1 MTRASLPRRLHTR
14 CEMSQTEP
22 STPWRVEP
30 AVVVIAAG
38 VCAALHIGKLPPAI
52 TTLGEALG
60 LTLVQA
66 GFLLS
71 LVQAAGMTLGLA
83 FGAVAD
89 GLGLTGGMS
98 AGLCLRGLGGGL
110 GGAVAS
116 VPVRVLLRVL
126 EGLGFLLV
134 VLPAPGLVRQLVA
147 PGRVSLMLGVWGAYM
162 PLATAL
168 ALLTGP
174 LFIALL
180 GWRGWWWGLGGLALA
195 MAVVLARVVPART
208 TARPAPPGHG
218 APAAAVSPVTLA
230 SRLRLT
236 LSAPGPWLVA
246 LTFAMYSGQ
255 WLAVIGFLPAIYA
268 QAGVAGGA
276 SAVLT
281 ALAAAANIAGNVGS
295 GRLLQR
301 GVPAPRLLALGFAT
315 MALAALAAFAGG
327 AGSGLPGWMRYAAVL
342 VFSGVGG
349 LIPATLFA
357 LALRLA
363 PGPATLST
371 TVGWVQQ
378 WSALG
383 QFAGPPAVAW
393 VASQAGGW
401 QWTGLATAACSALG
415 LLLTAA
421 IAHRLRP

>member
-1 MTRASLPRRLHTR
+1 
-14 CEMSQTEP
+14 MSQTEP
-22 STPWRVEP
+22 STPGRVEP

-89 GLGLTGGMS
+89 GLGLRRSMI
-98 AGLCLRGLGGGL
+98 AGLCVLSLASGL
-110 GGAVAS
+110 GGAATS
-116 VPVRVLLRVL
+116 VPVLMMLRVL

-195 MAVVLARVVPART
+195 MAVVLARVVPARGE
-208 TARPAPPGHG
+208 RRENSG
-218 APAAAVSPVTLA
+218 A
-230 SRLRLT
+230 
-236 LSAPGPWLVA
+236 
-246 LTFAMYSGQ
+246 
-255 WLAVIGFLPAIYA
+255 
-268 QAGVAGGA
+268 VAGK
-276 SAVLT
+276 
-281 ALAAAANIAGNVGS
+281 
-295 GRLLQR
+295 
-301 GVPAPRLLALGFAT
+301 
-315 MALAALAAFAGG
+315 
-327 AGSGLPGWMRYAAVL
+327 
-342 VFSGVGG
+342 
-349 LIPATLFA
+349 
-357 LALRLA
+357 
-363 PGPATLST
+363 
-371 TVGWVQQ
+371 
-378 WSALG
+378 
-383 QFAGPPAVAW
+383 AW
-393 VASQAGGW
+393 
-401 QWTGLATAACSALG
+401 
-415 LLLTAA
+415 
-421 IAHRLRP
+421 

>member
-1 MTRASLPRRLHTR
+1 
-14 CEMSQTEP
+14 
-22 STPWRVEP
+22 
-30 AVVVIAAG
+30 
-38 VCAALHIGKLPPAI
+38 
-52 TTLGEALG
+52 
-60 LTLVQA
+60 
-66 GFLLS
+66 
-71 LVQAAGMTLGLA
+71 VQAAGMTLGLA

-89 GLGLTGGMS
+89 GLGLRRSMI
-98 AGLCLRGLGGGL
+98 AGLCVLGAASLL
-110 GGAVAS
+110 GGAATG
-116 VPVRVLLRVL
+116 VPALMLLRVL
-126 EGLGFLLV
+126 EGFGFLLV
-134 VLPAPGLVRQLVA
+134 VLPAPGLVRQLVT

-162 PLATAL
+162 PFATAL

-174 LFIALL
+174 LFIGLL
-180 GWRGWWWGLGGLALA
+180 GWRGWWWSLGGLSLA
-195 MAVVLARVVPART
+195 MAAALARAVPVGARV
-208 TARPAPPGHG
+208 RPATPAPQGPQS
-218 APAAAVSPVTLA
+218 PAAAVSPGTWA
-230 SRLRLT
+230 NRLRLT
-236 LSAPGPWLVA
+236 LAAPGPWLVA
-246 LTFAMYSGQ
+246 VTFAMYSGQ

-276 SAVLT
+276 TAVFT

-301 GVPAPRLLALGFAT
+301 GVPAPWLLAAGFAT
-315 MALAALAAFAGG
+315 MALAALAAFAGD
-327 AGSGLPGWMRYAAVL
+327 AGSGLPGWLRYAAVL

-401 QWTGLATAACSALG
+401 QWTGLLTAACSALG
-415 LLLTAA
+415 LVLTGA
-421 IAHRLRP
+421 IARRLRP

>member
-1 MTRASLPRRLHTR
+1 
-14 CEMSQTEP
+14 MSQAESPTTP
-22 STPWRVEP
+22 STGRLDPT
-30 AVVVIAAG
+30 VVVIAAG

-89 GLGLTGGMS
+89 GLGLRRSMIV
-98 AGLCLRGLGGGL
+98 GLCVLATASML
-110 GGAVAS
+110 GGAATG
-116 VPVRVLLRVL
+116 VPALMLLRVL
-126 EGLGFLLV
+126 EGFGFLLV

-162 PLATAL
+162 PFATAL

-174 LFIALL
+174 FFIGWL
-180 GWRGWWWGLGGLALA
+180 GWRGWWWSLGGLSLA
-195 MAVVLARVVPART
+195 MAVVLSRTVPAGP
-208 TARPAPPGHG
+208 TARPVAPSAENPPKG
-218 APAAAVSPVTLA
+218 AIVGRWSN
-230 SRLRLT
+230 RLRQT
-236 LSAPGPWLVA
+236 LVAPGPWLVA
-246 LTFAMYSGQ
+246 VTFAMYSGQ

-268 QAGVAGGA
+268 QAGVSGGA
-276 SAVLT
+276 TAVLT
-281 ALAAAANIAGNVGS
+281 ALAAAANITGNIAS

-315 MALAALAAFAGG
+315 MAVAALAAFAGG
-327 AGSGLPGWMRYAAVL
+327 AGTGLPGWLRYVAVL
-342 VFSGVGG
+342 FFSGVGG

-383 QFAGPPAVAW
+383 QFSGPPGVAW

-401 QWTGLATAACSALG
+401 QWTGLATATCSAFG
-415 LLLTAA
+415 LLLTGA
-421 IAHRLRP
+421 IARRLRP